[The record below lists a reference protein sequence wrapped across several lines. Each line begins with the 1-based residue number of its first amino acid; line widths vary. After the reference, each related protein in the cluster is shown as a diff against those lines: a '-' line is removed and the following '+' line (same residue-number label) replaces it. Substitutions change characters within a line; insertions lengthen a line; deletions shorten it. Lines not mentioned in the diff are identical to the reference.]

1 MIAVPNTLNELRLHM
16 AHTARTRIFQAIA
29 AVGLLISTVA
39 AQANSL
45 EAVKVSQGAENSQVI
60 KITLSEALAVMP
72 LYFVTT
78 NPHRIVLDFAN
89 VDNAM
94 GRRSETVD
102 AGVVHGYN
110 VVHAVGRTRVVV
122 DLNGPATYSLRKDKN
137 ILLIALHGAKVAP
150 GATQPAH
157 FASAGA
163 GTTFN
168 IRDVAFRRGKNGEGR
183 IEVNLSDPGV
193 GIDIKQK
200 GATIQLDFLNTT
212 LPQALQRRLD
222 VSEFATPAQTVE
234 TFAQGKATR
243 MIVKP
248 KGKWDYVAYQ
258 TGRNFIL
265 EVTSLEGVTGPA
277 ADKKK
282 YDGEKLSLDFQN
294 VDVRSVLKVIADF
307 TGKNIVAADS
317 VSGNVTIRLKD
328 VPWDQALDIILRAK
342 GLDKRMNG
350 NVIWIEQSDILTKK
364 EEDEKRARQSSEEL
378 EPLITR
384 NYKLNYVRADDAM
397 TVISGGSRSAN
408 NVDTAPTCSPSSEGL
423 KLQNASSGANTSGGA
438 TVTNQRG
445 AVETGAVETGAV
457 ETKTNNRVL
466 SIRGAASYDLTSN
479 TLIITDIADRHVKVE
494 EVLKGIDLPSRQVMI
509 EARIV
514 LADDSFGRTLGARL
528 GFQTGGTISGNRI
541 GIGTGSSSSP
551 AAINGVTATST
562 SSNNV
567 DLPANVSSYSNSAST
582 LGFTL
587 FSAGAE
593 ALLSLE
599 LQAMEQDNRGKILS
613 NPKVITTNLKPA
625 VILQGQQI
633 PYQTVS
639 QSGSQTT
646 FKDALLCLLVAPQVL
661 NNDDIIMDVEV
672 QKDERGMDTDAGPA
686 INVKR
691 VLTQVRVKNGE
702 TAVLGGIFEQTQ
714 RNDTKKVPLLGDIP
728 VLGALFRNNSK
739 SDEKSEMLIFLT
751 PRILQ

>member
-16 AHTARTRIFQAIA
+16 AHTTRTRIFQAIA
-29 AVGLLISTVA
+29 ALGLLISTVT

-45 EAVKVSQGAENSQVI
+45 EAVNVSQGAENSQVV
-60 KITLSEALAVMP
+60 KITLSEALAAMP
-72 LYFVTT
+72 LYFATT

-110 VVHAVGRTRVVV
+110 VVHAADRTRVVV

-137 ILLIALHGAKVAP
+137 ILLIALHGARVAP
-150 GATQPAH
+150 GAAQPAH
-157 FASAGA
+157 FASADV

-200 GATIQLDFLNTT
+200 GAAIQLDFLNTT

-265 EVTSLEGVTGPA
+265 EVTSLEGVTGQA

-317 VSGNVTIRLKD
+317 VTGNVTIRLKD
-328 VPWDQALDIILRAK
+328 VPWDQALDVVLRAK

-350 NVIWIEQSDILTKK
+350 NVIWVEQSDALTKK
-364 EEDEKRARQSSEEL
+364 EEEEKRARQSSEEL
-378 EPLITR
+378 EPLLTR

-397 TVISGGSRSAN
+397 TIISGGSRSAN
-408 NVDTAPTCSPSSEGL
+408 NVDNAPTCSPSSEGL

-438 TVTNQRG
+438 TISNQRG
-445 AVETGAVETGAV
+445 AVETKA
-457 ETKTNNRVL
+457 NNRVL

-479 TLIITDIADRHVKVE
+479 TLIITDIADRHAKVE

-528 GFQTGGTISGNRI
+528 GVQTGGTISGNRI
-541 GIGTGSSSSP
+541 GIGTGNSSSP
-551 AAINGVTATST
+551 AAINGVTTTST
-562 SSNNV
+562 PSYNV
-567 DLPANVSSYSNSAST
+567 DLPANILSYSNSASS

-587 FSAGAE
+587 FSAAAE
-593 ALLSLE
+593 TLLSLE
-599 LQAMEQDNRGKILS
+599 LQALEQDNRGKILS

-625 VILQGQQI
+625 VILQGRQI
-633 PYQTVS
+633 PYQTIS
-639 QSGSQTT
+639 QSGTQTT

-672 QKDERGMDTDAGPA
+672 QKDAQGENTSAGPA

-714 RNDTKKVPLLGDIP
+714 RNDTSKVPLLGDIP
-728 VLGALFRNNSK
+728 VLGSLFRNNSK
-739 SDEKSEMLIFLT
+739 ADEKSEMLIFLT